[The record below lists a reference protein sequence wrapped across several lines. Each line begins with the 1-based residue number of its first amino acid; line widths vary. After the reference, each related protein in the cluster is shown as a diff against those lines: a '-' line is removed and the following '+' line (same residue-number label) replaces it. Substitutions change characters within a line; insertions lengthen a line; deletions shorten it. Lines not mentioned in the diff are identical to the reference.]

1 MADGAD
7 LGMANL
13 PRANQTWRLWK
24 QKGRRTDWVRRV
36 PTAVQ
41 LWESPSP
48 MGSPRAESTGQR
60 SPASSRK
67 GLVLSPPLCCLS
79 EGVKSLREQE
89 ASVWIL
95 MQVQRYSDWG
105 LPVNYIPYSK
115 SSLRDSDGCTS
126 RATRGLNKHINIQ
139 VLKVTMTLT

>member
-7 LGMANL
+7 LGMVNL
-13 PRANQTWRLWK
+13 PRANQTWHFWK
-24 QKGRRTDWVRRV
+24 QKGRRPDWVRRV

-60 SPASSRK
+60 GPASGRK
-67 GLVLSPPLCCLS
+67 GLVLSRPPCCLS
-79 EGVKSLREQE
+79 EGVKSLREQGV
-89 ASVWIL
+89 SVWIL
-95 MQVQRYSDWG
+95 MQVQRYSDRG

-115 SSLRDSDGCTS
+115 SSLRGSSGCTS